1 MQNLYNVVPSEDGLT
16 YTFTTRYNIIYQLAL
31 ISYQLGEI
39 NAFSLSLYPDTEPT
53 HVDYWIKNTV
63 IKLIGDILE
72 KESNVIF
79 YICDSEDN
87 RHDKRH
93 VIFEYWYQRSAEDFY
108 YISKFNYI
116 AISENGYPI
125 NASVLYNNLNPL
137 GNLIIE
143 SFKSELD
150 NF

>member
-1 MQNLYNVVPSEDGLT
+1 M
-16 YTFTTRYNIIYQLAL
+16 

-39 NAFSLSLYPDTEPT
+39 NAFSLSLYPDTEPS
-53 HVDYWIKNTV
+53 HVDHWIKNTV
-63 IKLIGDILE
+63 IKVIGDILE
-72 KESNVIF
+72 KDSNVIF

-93 VIFEYWYQRSAEDFY
+93 LVFEYWYQKSAEVY
-108 YISKFNYI
+108 AYVSKFNY
-116 AISENGYPI
+116 AAVSENGYPI
-125 NASVLYNNLNPL
+125 NASVLYNNQNPL
-137 GNLIIE
+137 GDLIIE